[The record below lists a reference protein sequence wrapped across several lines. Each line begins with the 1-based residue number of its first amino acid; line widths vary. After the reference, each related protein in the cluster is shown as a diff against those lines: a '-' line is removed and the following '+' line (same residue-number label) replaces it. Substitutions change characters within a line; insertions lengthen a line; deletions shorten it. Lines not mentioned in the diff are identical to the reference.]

1 MKYVSS
7 AQIYIE
13 WLSLGVRGGWLMYH
27 YLMFNGF
34 LANHSLTCDLNDFF
48 LQIFC
53 SHELM
58 EEMIEEMDFVQDAEK
73 VLLS

>member
-1 MKYVSS
+1 M
-7 AQIYIE
+7 
-13 WLSLGVRGGWLMYH
+13 RGGGRIYH

-34 LANHSLTCDLNDFF
+34 LANCSLSCDLNDIFSSLF

-73 VLLS
+73 VLFS

>member
-1 MKYVSS
+1 MWF
-7 AQIYIE
+7 E
-13 WLSLGVRGGWLMYH
+13 WKKIL
-27 YLMFNGF
+27 
-34 LANHSLTCDLNDFF
+34 F

-73 VLLS
+73 VLFS

>member
-1 MKYVSS
+1 
-7 AQIYIE
+7 
-13 WLSLGVRGGWLMYH
+13 MYH

-34 LANHSLTCDLNDFF
+34 LANCSLSCDLNDIFSLF

-73 VLLS
+73 VLFS

>member
-1 MKYVSS
+1 MVFLQIIHFSVS
-7 AQIYIE
+7 
-13 WLSLGVRGGWLMYH
+13 
-27 YLMFNGF
+27 
-34 LANHSLTCDLNDFF
+34 CDLNEIFSSLF

-73 VLLS
+73 VLFS